1 MIRSTVT
8 TGTWAID
15 RNNSQVSF
23 SVRHLGVLRVHGRFN
38 DVTGRIVT
46 GDTIEQSTVSARIGA
61 DSIDTGFP
69 ARDGYIQGPD
79 VLGSAEHKAITFTSR
94 AIRPDGGN
102 YLVDGELGIRGATR
116 PITMTAH
123 LGGFG
128 EDMTTGQ
135 PVLGVSAAI
144 TVKRADFGFSR
155 QVPPAVIGDDIDLA
169 FDIYAR
175 LVSEDR

>member
-1 MIRSTVT
+1 MTSSTVT

-15 RNNSQVSF
+15 RTNSHVSF

-46 GDTIEQSTVSARIGA
+46 GDSIEQSTVSARIGA

-69 ARDGYIQGPD
+69 ARDGYIKGAD
-79 VLGSAEHKAITFTSR
+79 VLAAGDHKAITFNSR
-94 AIRPDGGN
+94 TIRPAGAN
-102 YLVDGELGIRGATR
+102 YLVDGELAIRGATR

-128 EDMTTGQ
+128 VDPATGQ
-135 PVLGVSAAI
+135 SVLGVSAAI
-144 TVKRADFGFSR
+144 TLKRADFAFAPQIPST
-155 QVPPAVIGDDIDLA
+155 VIGADVDIA

>member
-1 MIRSTVT
+1 MIRSTVA

-15 RNNSQVSF
+15 RTNSQVGF

-38 DVTGRIVT
+38 DITGRIVT

-69 ARDGYIQGPD
+69 VRDGYIRGID
-79 VLGSAEHKAITFTSR
+79 VLATADHRAMTFTSR
-94 AIRPDGGN
+94 TIRAAGAN
-102 YLVDGELGIRGATR
+102 YLVDGELTIRGVAR
-116 PITMTAH
+116 PITITAR

-128 EDMTTGQ
+128 ADPTTGQ
-135 PVLGVSAAI
+135 AVLGVSAAI
-144 TVKRADFGFSR
+144 TIKRADFGFSPD
-155 QVPPAVIGDDIDLA
+155 VPSTVVGTDVDLA

-175 LVSEDR
+175 QVSEER

>member
-1 MIRSTVT
+1 MTRSTVT

-15 RNNSQVSF
+15 RTNSHVSF
-23 SVRHLGVLRVHGRFN
+23 SVGHLGVLRVHGRFN

-46 GDTIEQSTVSARIGA
+46 GDTIEGSAVSARIGA

-69 ARDGYIQGPD
+69 ARDGYIKGAD
-79 VLGSAEHKAITFTSR
+79 VLASGDHKAITFNSH
-94 AIRPDGGN
+94 AIRAAGAN
-102 YLVDGELGIRGATR
+102 YLVDGALAIRGDTR

-128 EDMTTGQ
+128 ADPASGQ

-144 TVKRADFGFSR
+144 TVKRADFGFSPHIPST
-155 QVPPAVIGDDIDLA
+155 VVGDDVDIA